1 MAQKCRVS
9 QDVLADLKE
18 NKPEEWNE
26 GKVAR
31 RDRTAAALVQLL
43 LPASVQGAELSPES
57 RTEMM
62 QEAHRVEKDALGG
75 ELAVSFQGVSVAF
88 LQKFAQEHNE
98 VLNFLSTDAVV
109 ERVIKP
115 ASKRASVIG
124 PTGMGRAFIETL
136 HEDWKGPPTFFLS
149 HAWRQTFHVAGC
161 PWRGGAVQAL
171 IQSAR
176 CDRCKNIGMHLGS
189 SSSTPLPSDLDRA
202 QKEAEISAATEAGDY
217 TKLGGVDGLVAQL
230 ERLDCSECAKK
241 RSSTFVWFDIFCVN
255 QVRKASVLAPVY
267 TKNPNICQGRLGTS
281 IGKIGKLTQRT
292 RVLAAPQ
299 VSAWRAARVRLRSAP
314 QRDRDSGPSR
324 DVPRDVGRPGAEM
337 FPPFF
342 MPQISDGK
350 RSFAKTGFGTSIQ
363 QEALKDDGWRFCR

>member
-1 MAQKCRVS
+1 MAQKCRVA

-18 NKPEEWNE
+18 NKPEDWNE

-43 LPASVQGAELSPES
+43 LPASVQGAELSPEA

-176 CDRCKNIGMHLGS
+176 CDRCKNIGMHPGA
-189 SSSTPLPSDLDRA
+189 SSSTPLPSD
-202 QKEAEISAATEAGDY
+202 
-217 TKLGGVDGLVAQL
+217 
-230 ERLDCSECAKK
+230 LDCSECAKK
-241 RSSTFVWFDIFCVN
+241 RSSTFVWFDIFCLN

-292 RVLAAPQ
+292 RVLTAPQ
-299 VSAWRAARVRLRSAP
+299 VSAWRAARFRLRSAP

-342 MPQISDGK
+342 MLQISDGK